1 MCLNIHTVIQ
11 VKLINSPTLSCDLNS
26 LVYAVLQRPPSISM
40 QTTQEYKIRTKS
52 FSKSFNLKI
61 ILPKK
66 IDKVSYC

>member
-40 QTTQEYKIRTKS
+40 QTTQNTRLELNHFPSLLI
-52 FSKSFNLKI
+52 
-61 ILPKK
+61 
-66 IDKVSYC
+66 